1 VSAVHLV
8 WGQGETP
15 VVPHHHALPHP
26 RVLPC
31 IECGTTPSH
40 DEGGMAHSGCEG
52 VLCASCGPYVRASLG
67 IHEGGTGCV
76 HLLLAVLHAVGNMCL
91 QYSSAHTIVCA

>member
-1 VSAVHLV
+1 VSTVHLV

-15 VVPHHHALPHP
+15 YHHPLPHP
-26 RVLPC
+26 RVLLC
-31 IECGTTPSH
+31 VGCGTTPAQ
-40 DEGGMAHSGCEG
+40 EGGMAHSGCEG